1 MDRNCLKLQLA
12 FDRKYGI
19 FQAEQES
26 LHWLRSLFSSS
37 LRILST
43 FHSCTFIFIYLLLP
57 LLLTNT
63 FAAGM
68 AVSDRKELRLAVMAG
83 LRKLIL
89 SAKKS
94 ENSADLAELGRFDKN
109 YLPILFNIYTIKPIG
124 SDEEGQRLAALET
137 IKLYLT
143 ISRPE
148 LNQQL
153 FSNALERLNA
163 SSDEPEDHFI
173 KESILDLIKTLI
185 PYQGADSIAI
195 IYEQCVKNLPAIK
208 NNKEQKKAYR
218 ILEEIVS
225 SESEGCKQFVR
236 ANRKDVQR
244 LLGKSLNTA
253 ATSSKG
259 ARLRCFNH
267 LIKAQPQLDQDSK
280 LIRSVVP
287 EAILCCKDINEKC
300 RQIAF
305 ELINTVG
312 ETLMGHDQMQQF
324 VLLMTAG
331 LAGSPPMISCSIL
344 ALASVLHNF
353 TGALGQDN
361 IRLILD
367 NVATLSSCP
376 AREIVTSCLS
386 FVKVYCSA
394 LPSLMV
400 QASLDTVMRAL
411 TGMTEDCQRHFRLKV
426 RDLLDRLVRKY
437 GADSL
442 TPFVAPTDETMLKRI
457 RNLRKLNDRKNRKR
471 KQAKEAS
478 REEEEAAS
486 LEDFL
491 VKAKPKSIEEILA
504 DSDSELE
511 GEEGAHSA
519 QKSKKP
525 AGAWIEED
533 AETIID
539 FTDAAVARKALQV
552 AGRKR
557 KRAMSVKSGFSYQ
570 TGGVGIHR
578 PLHAAASVKSG
589 VSTGGEYKSRKA
601 AGDVKR
607 KGQFDPYAYLPL
619 QRSALNRRKRAKGIG
634 QLASVVKG
642 AKSGALKGAKAKK
655 HRKNTL

>member
-1 MDRNCLKLQLA
+1 
-12 FDRKYGI
+12 
-19 FQAEQES
+19 
-26 LHWLRSLFSSS
+26 
-37 LRILST
+37 
-43 FHSCTFIFIYLLLP
+43 
-57 LLLTNT
+57 
-63 FAAGM
+63 M

-94 ENSADLAELGRFDKN
+94 ENCDDLTELARFDKN

-185 PYQGADSIAI
+185 PYQSAESITI
-195 IYEQCVKNLPAIK
+195 IYEQCVKNLPEIK

-225 SESEGCKQFVR
+225 SESGGCKEFVK

-244 LLGKSLNTA
+244 LLRKSLDTA

-259 ARLRCFNH
+259 ARLRCFNY

-280 LIRSVVP
+280 LIRNVVP

-312 ETLMGHDQMQQF
+312 ETLMGHDQMQHF
-324 VLLMTAG
+324 VVLMTAG
-331 LAGSPPMISCSIL
+331 LAGTPQMITSTIL

-353 TGALGQDN
+353 TGALGQEN
-361 IRLILD
+361 IKLILE
-367 NVATLSSCP
+367 NVAALSSCP
-376 AREIVTSCLS
+376 TREIVASCLS
-386 FVKVYCSA
+386 FVKVYCTT

-400 QASLDTVMRAL
+400 QASLDTVMKAL

-426 RDLLDRLVRKY
+426 RDLLDRLIRKY
-437 GADSL
+437 GADSIK
-442 TPFVAPTDETMLKRI
+442 PFVAPTDEIMLKRI

-471 KQAKEAS
+471 KQAKDGTHED
-478 REEEEAAS
+478 EEEAM
-486 LEDFL
+486 EDFL

-504 DSDSELE
+504 DSDSD
-511 GEEGAHSA
+511 EEEPAPKA
-519 QKSKKP
+519 QQARKS
-525 AGAWIEED
+525 GTWIEED

-539 FTDAAVARKALQV
+539 FTDASVARKVRATKPKKAAPELEDKSVQDKNRGFKTAADGRLVIKDDGQDSDNDAKNSDSSDSEDEATSVAQTLQV

-557 KRAMSVKSGFSYQ
+557 KRALSVKSGFSSTYQ

-578 PLHAAASVKSG
+578 PLNSAASVKSAASAG
-589 VSTGGEYKSRKA
+589 SEYKSKKS

-607 KGQFDPYAYLPL
+607 KGQFDPYAYVPL
-619 QRSALNRRKRAKGIG
+619 QRSALNRRKRAKGMG
-634 QLASVVKG
+634 QLASVVRG
-642 AKSGALKGAKAKK
+642 ARSGALKGAKAKK
-655 HRKNTL
+655 HRKT